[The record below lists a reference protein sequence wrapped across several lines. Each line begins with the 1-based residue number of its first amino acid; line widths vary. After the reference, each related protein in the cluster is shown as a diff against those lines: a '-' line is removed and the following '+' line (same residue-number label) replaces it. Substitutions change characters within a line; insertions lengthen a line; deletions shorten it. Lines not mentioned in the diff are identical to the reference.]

1 MYNQKLGTY
10 FETKFASSNANLL
23 MPGQAK
29 EIFESQSFKR
39 LSIVEISK

>member
-10 FETKFASSNANLL
+10 FETKFAPSNANLM
-23 MPGQAK
+23 MPGEAK
-29 EIFESQSFKR
+29 KIFESQSFKR